1 MDSRLPRIVFLLL
14 AIFAGIYFASYYA
27 LLPDLVASHFNARG
41 LPNGWQSK
49 PLFFG
54 FFLGASAIGVFL
66 VFGVPWLVRRMP
78 IEMVNLPNKS
88 YWFGPEQLKATNEF
102 LASWFAWLGCASFVV
117 ILLTFNYAVQ
127 SNLHPDQRPDPSR
140 ISYPLLAFGAFT
152 ILWVIRALVRFGNA
166 PRNGNI

>member
-1 MDSRLPRIVFLLL
+1 MDSRLPKIVFLLL
-14 AIFAGIYFASYYA
+14 AISAGLYFASYYP
-27 LLPDLVASHFNARG
+27 LLPDVVASHFNVNG

-49 PLFFG
+49 PLFFV
-54 FFLGASAIGVFL
+54 FFVSASLIGVFL

-78 IEMVNLPNKS
+78 IEMVNLPNKR

-102 LASWFAWLGCASFVV
+102 VASWFAWLGCASFVV

-127 SNLHPDQRPDPSR
+127 SNLHPDRRPDPSHM
-140 ISYPLLAFGAFT
+140 SYPLLGFGAFT

-166 PRNGNI
+166 PQDGDS